1 MNRNRLSYLHSR
13 LLKFWWGSIRAK
25 FILSFILLT
34 ILPMILLAVFSYY
47 IYLEILQGNVESY
60 SREVIDRVD
69 RNLQIYIGDLERI
82 LESRGDYYNV
92 QFIKLSQ
99 AGDIEGNRKYT
110 FRLWENL
117 NSIKALKMDLRD
129 VTITTLDGV
138 SIGCY
143 GVSHSYL
150 TQNEL
155 FQTLVN
161 RTTQD
166 DKTVIWGP
174 HPDWLG
180 GKVFSVGRA
189 IRGDYDNFL
198 GMMTIDVDVE
208 LLDRI
213 CRNITLG
220 QTGFVMLVD
229 DDGQIIYHPKPEI
242 IGKTAGS
249 LLGDPTANQWKPGF
263 FTTKIGSEAR
273 VVTVKTF
280 VPANWK
286 IIGLSNKAELTAEM
300 QKVTGMTMGLIIAT
314 IIALT
319 FVAVFLS
326 GLLTKPIKELQNSM
340 RQAAEDLN
348 TNVRVRTH
356 DEIGQLG
363 NSFNRMLGRIRLLM
377 EQSVQ
382 EQKKLRR
389 AEMNAL
395 QEQIKPHFIYN
406 TLDLIIGL
414 LETKK
419 NDDVINMVEAL
430 GAFFR
435 TSLSHGQDFITI
447 REETEHVRNYLF
459 IQKMRH
465 GDKYDYLL
473 EIDERILGFRTI
485 KLILQPLV
493 ENAIYHG
500 VRELERPD
508 GMITVKGYL
517 DESGDKVRFEVID
530 NGVGMAPAKIDDVNH
545 CLRDSGADRRFFGLC
560 NVNERIVLAFGPE
573 YGLQLQ
579 TAPGGGII
587 AVLSLPVV
595 KISRE
600 DSDGHVRPFNG

>member
-1 MNRNRLSYLHSR
+1 MSHHSLAGLVSRMPKLRL
-13 LLKFWWGSIRAK
+13 GSIRAK

-47 IYLEILQGNVESY
+47 TYLGILQGNVESY
-60 SREVIDRVD
+60 SGEVIDRVD
-69 RNLQIYIGDLERI
+69 RNLQIYISDLERI

-129 VTITTLDGV
+129 VVITTLDGV
-138 SIGCY
+138 SVGCY
-143 GVSHSYL
+143 GVSHASL

-155 FQTLVN
+155 FQTLAN
-161 RTTQD
+161 RRTQKD
-166 DKTVIWGP
+166 NMAIWGP
-174 HPDWLG
+174 HADWLG
-180 GKVFSVGRA
+180 GQVFSVGRA

-208 LLDRI
+208 LLNRI

-220 QTGFVMLVD
+220 KTGYVMLVD
-229 DDGQIIYHPKPEI
+229 DDGQIIYHPKPDFL
-242 IGKTAGS
+242 GKTVGS
-249 LLGDPTANQWKPGF
+249 LLGDPTANQWKSGL
-263 FTTKIGSEAR
+263 FTAKIGSEAQ
-273 VVTVKTF
+273 VVAVKTF
-280 VPANWK
+280 KPANWK

-300 QKVTGMTMGLIIAT
+300 QKAAGMTLGLIIT
-314 IIALT
+314 TTIALT
-319 FVAVFLS
+319 LVAVFLS

-340 RQAAEDLN
+340 RRASEDLN
-348 TNVRVRTH
+348 TNVRVHAH

-363 NSFNRMLGRIRLLM
+363 DAFNQMLARIRLLM

-414 LETKK
+414 LETKQ

-459 IQKMRH
+459 IQKTRH
-465 GDKYDYLL
+465 GDKYDYSL
-473 EIDERILGFRTI
+473 EIDERILGFKTI

-500 VRELERPD
+500 VRELERP
-508 GMITVKGYL
+508 GGLIVVRGYL
-517 DESGDKVRFEVID
+517 NKPAGKVHFEVSD
-530 NGVGMAPAKIDDVNH
+530 NGVGMDRTKIEEINR
-545 CLRDSGADRRFFGLC
+545 CLKDSGTDRRFFGLC
-560 NVNERIVLAFGPE
+560 NVHERIVLAFGPE
-573 YGLQLQ
+573 YGLRLQ
-579 TAPGGGII
+579 AAPGGGIVAI
-587 AVLSLPVV
+587 LALPAVENIRGGSDDHDRPV
-595 KISRE
+595 
-600 DSDGHVRPFNG
+600 NG